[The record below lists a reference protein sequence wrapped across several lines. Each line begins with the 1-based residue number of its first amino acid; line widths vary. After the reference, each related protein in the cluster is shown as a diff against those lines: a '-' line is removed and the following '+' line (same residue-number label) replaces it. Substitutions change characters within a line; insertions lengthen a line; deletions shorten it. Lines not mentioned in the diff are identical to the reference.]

1 MRAFRNSAAN
11 VAASLA
17 RRPICSLT
25 IAEKNGQFAAK
36 REWQSDGAN
45 PLHFSRSRSRG
56 DDRNRRRKRV
66 HLIVQTRK
74 ITTPAATR
82 ANSKSTLYADLADLT
97 TPASVEP
104 QTFSQ
109 CTGVDGPVLI
119 RAMSRTGPGKSLHA
133 VRRSSPPNTV
143 ENAEAQ
149 IRRHDL
155 SFFFPD
161 EAKTKKAARRCSGKE
176 WAR

>member
-1 MRAFRNSAAN
+1 M
-11 VAASLA
+11 
-17 RRPICSLT
+17 
-25 IAEKNGQFAAK
+25 
-36 REWQSDGAN
+36 
-45 PLHFSRSRSRG
+45 
-56 DDRNRRRKRV
+56 

-74 ITTPAATR
+74 ITNPAATR
-82 ANSKSTLYADLADLT
+82 ANSSTLYADLADLT

-119 RAMSRTGPGKSLHA
+119 RAMSRTGPRQSLHA

-161 EAKTKKAARRCSGKE
+161 EAKTKKAARALEQAVRRCGGKE
-176 WAR
+176 WPDEDDLP

>member
-25 IAEKNGQFAAK
+25 IEKNGQFAAK

-66 HLIVQTRK
+66 HLFVQTRK
-74 ITTPAATR
+74 ITTSSSDPR
-82 ANSKSTLYADLADLT
+82 ELEVHS
-97 TPASVEP
+97 
-104 QTFSQ
+104 
-109 CTGVDGPVLI
+109 
-119 RAMSRTGPGKSLHA
+119 SLC
-133 VRRSSPPNTV
+133 RSGRLDDSC
-143 ENAEAQ
+143 
-149 IRRHDL
+149 
-155 SFFFPD
+155 F
-161 EAKTKKAARRCSGKE
+161 C
-176 WAR
+176 